1 VESASEREEIFQEYV
16 AAMLEAVQAN
26 FRQLLHETKS
36 FTTATSGP
44 AFETA
49 LKLLHSDKRWAAL
62 DETPEIR
69 QKLIEEYGG
78 MATTTT
84 TTTTAAAG
92 STNGTEAATAT
103 TAVAVAAATTTTQE
117 R

>member
-84 TTTTAAAG
+84 TTAAAG

-103 TAVAVAAATTTTQE
+103 TAVAVAATTTTTQE